1 MHQLVQEVDHEVFVD
16 FGFPIGAS
24 VNGYRFVNPKNH
36 LYSEEAI
43 IKDCGVQECQNKPCY
58 CTHFLGESLHLP
70 SAIELMYLLTVCYC
84 RFTIQQDN
92 TNGAV
97 KLCGSQ
103 SVP

>member
-58 CTHFLGESLHLP
+58 CTHFLGESLDLL
-70 SAIELMYLLTVCYC
+70 SAIELIC
-84 RFTIQQDN
+84 
-92 TNGAV
+92 
-97 KLCGSQ
+97 
-103 SVP
+103 